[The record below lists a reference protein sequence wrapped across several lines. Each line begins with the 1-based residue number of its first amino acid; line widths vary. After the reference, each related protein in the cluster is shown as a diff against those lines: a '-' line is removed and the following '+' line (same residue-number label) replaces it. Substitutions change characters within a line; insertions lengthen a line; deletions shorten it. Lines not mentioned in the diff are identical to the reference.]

1 MLKRAAV
8 AVRSPARGASIIE
21 MMVGITVG
29 MIVLAG
35 ALTLFVGNLTSARRL
50 AAEMRLNEDLR
61 AAAEVVA
68 RDLRRAGYW
77 GNAIQG
83 TQAIGTSATTTQNPY
98 STMSFG
104 SSSAIG
110 YGFSRDTVE
119 NNAYDAAEHFGFRL
133 ESDTLQMQT
142 SSGTWRDLTYGS
154 AVRITAFT
162 LTPTQTTLPLGH
174 LCPTTCAAGSANCP
188 TTTVRRV
195 SVTLTGQSLAD
206 PSITRSYSTV
216 VRVRGDQLSGQCPA

>member
-1 MLKRAAV
+1 MRRAAV
-8 AVRSPARGASIIE
+8 AVRRPGRGASIIE

-61 AAAEVVA
+61 AAAEIVA

-83 TQAIGTSATTTQNPY
+83 TLAIGTGSATTSNPY
-98 STMSFG
+98 AAMSF
-104 SSSAIG
+104 SSASNVA
-110 YGFSRDTVE
+110 YGFSRDAAE
-119 NNAYDAAEHFGFRL
+119 NNTYDAAEHFGFRL
-133 ESDTLQMQT
+133 SSGTLQMQT
-142 SSGTWRDLTYGS
+142 STGTWSDLTYGS
-154 AVRITAFT
+154 AVLVTAFT
-162 LTPTQTTLPLGH
+162 LTPTQTTLPLGY
-174 LCPTTCAAGSANCP
+174 LCPTACAAGSANCP
-188 TTTVRRV
+188 TTTVRRIA
-195 SVTLTGQSLAD
+195 VTLTGRSIAD

-216 VRVRGDQLSGQCPA
+216 VRVRGDQLAGQCPA